1 MKKIIT
7 LVLLA
12 VTMTAQAQ
20 THLDP
25 YQPLMDAID
34 KQGEDILSQ
43 YRALQEKDPKGEL
56 PESKAKAKILSDR
69 LDSLR
74 QIHQGCLVSVKLRG
88 SEGCPC
94 PAHSLL

>member
-69 LDSLR
+69 LDSLGEV
-74 QIHQGCLVSVKLRG
+74 QLNLVREIIRDNKDNIS
-88 SEGCPC
+88 
-94 PAHSLL
+94 